1 MNVSSTLLRKT
12 PPAFSPLFP
21 PNSTQR
27 QGRGAFIV
35 IEGLDRAG
43 KSTQVA
49 RLSEALAS
57 NGAATVLKFPD
68 RTTPIGKLLNSYL
81 ADSSTKLDDR
91 AVHLLFAAN
100 RWEVA
105 EKIRREVL
113 EEGKVVIADRYA
125 WSGVAYSRAKVRMVR
140 FGDSLARLLY

>member
-1 MNVSSTLLRKT
+1 MCL
-12 PPAFSPLFP
+12 PPSCAKHLQLYRPVFP
-21 PNSTQR
+21 PSSTQR

-49 RLSEALAS
+49 RLSEALAG

-105 EKIRREVL
+105 ERIRREVL

-140 FGDSLARLLY
+140 LGDTLAVILC